1 METTSSTQ
9 EQKRKLSP
17 IEDKQADIS
26 VIEALKKSLAD
37 EYILQLKTQNCHW
50 NVEGPLFY
58 SLHVLFE
65 KQYKTIFE
73 SIDALAENLR
83 ALKEK
88 APGTLRELRELAS
101 IQDAPHSKMSA
112 EQMIEALHTDH
123 THLAMALKAR
133 REIAE
138 SAEEIS
144 SVVIYE
150 DLIKFHEKAAWMIRS
165 HKENNS

>member
-1 METTSSTQ
+1 METTESTRK
-9 EQKRKLSP
+9 QKHDLNP
-17 IEDKQADIS
+17 LEDGQSDIT
-26 VIEALKKSLAD
+26 VIETLKRSLAD

-58 SLHVLFE
+58 SLHILFE

-101 IQDAPHSKMSA
+101 IQDAPSSKMSA

-123 THLAMALKAR
+123 THLAIALKAR

-138 SAEEIS
+138 RAEEIS

-165 HKENNS
+165 HKDNN